1 MMGKEAL
8 VALATLIRVMAVEI
22 YEPILHVTGWVNGQ
36 ITIAVAR
43 PYSRLIRGYLA
54 SSLLRTWEP

>member
-8 VALATLIRVMAVEI
+8 VVLVTLSRVMAAKMD
-22 YEPILHVTGWVNGQ
+22 EPILHVTGWVNGQ

-43 PYSRLIRGYLA
+43 SYYRVLHGY
-54 SSLLRTWEP
+54 